1 MPGNKCNGNYNSGPG
16 RVGRLV
22 KIREQIKSSRAS
34 SDTVLI
40 NNNNNINSNNNNNV
54 NNNYNDSDKHVVT
67 DSFEHDQC
75 FKEFNNSG
83 ASHVERFLEGAAA
96 AKALSNGY
104 EREDGKPVRQ
114 RLLVVAN
121 RLPVSAVRKGED
133 TWSLE
138 ISAGG
143 LVSALLGMRRWS
155 FFLNIC
161 SLYFSSFS
169 VLSDLKFA

>member
-1 MPGNKCNGNYNSGPG
+1 MPGNKFNGNYNNGS
-16 RVGRLV
+16 RVERLV
-22 KIREQIKSSRAS
+22 RGREQRKSIKAS
-34 SDTVLI
+34 SPDTVLI
-40 NNNNNINSNNNNNV
+40 NNNNNINSNYNNNV

-67 DSFEHDQC
+67 KSFEYDQC
-75 FKEFNNSG
+75 LKECNDSG

-143 LVSALLGMRRWS
+143 LVSALLGMRRW
-155 FFLNIC
+155 FF
-161 SLYFSSFS
+161 FF
-169 VLSDLKFA
+169 FF